1 VTDGIARDQKERLH
15 EVLMATRVPTAAYV
29 WGRFL
34 AMLTASVGLAVL
46 VLLAFT
52 SMGRLL
58 ARLHPD
64 IPSPSLGNTLVV
76 WAIVI
81 LPATILLTGVGFTL
95 GTLWP
100 RRSTTMMLGML
111 VVWVMLYA
119 FGSLLFGLPGH
130 FYVYLDPTSTG
141 ILGTVYPVLLQN
153 LQSALANVPVN
164 QRSAVVLEIQK
175 TLPDL
180 SAWLI
185 PHIGLALLGIA
196 VVEVAAASFK
206 RFRDVLS

>member
-1 VTDGIARDQKERLH
+1 MPGFVD
-15 EVLMATRVPTAAYV
+15 
-29 WGRFL
+29 
-34 AMLTASVGLAVL
+34 S
-46 VLLAFT
+46 
-52 SMGRLL
+52 
-58 ARLHPD
+58 
-64 IPSPSLGNTLVV
+64 LVV

-100 RRSTTMMLGML
+100 RRSTTTRLGLL
-111 VVWVMLYA
+111 VVWVVLYA
-119 FGSLLFGLPGH
+119 FGNLLFGFLSQI
-130 FYVYLDPTSTG
+130 YVYLDPTSTG
-141 ILGTVYPVLLQN
+141 ILGTIYPVVLQN
-153 LQSALANVPVN
+153 LQAALPNVPLN
-164 QRSAVVLEIQK
+164 QRSDVVLEIQQ

-180 SAWLI
+180 SAWVI